1 MTETRAGRAH
11 RPGPMPPQVIAIL
24 SAELPS
30 LAEEVISEVRSC
42 VAEYA
47 RPTRPPEAA
56 RSGRPPI
63 RVSVEQAM
71 QAFVDQVAGSR
82 ETHER
87 RDELCRALGRSEAY
101 EGRSLDALQAAYRI
115 GVQVAW
121 RRVAQVGRRG
131 RLSPAVM
138 TQLAD
143 ALFAYID
150 ELASLSVQGYLEARS
165 RSADELVDHQRRLLR
180 LVLRRPGVPG
190 TALEEPAAEAGWT
203 VPGEVTM
210 VALPVGARCVRAA
223 LGGDVLADL
232 GDTEPHLL
240 LPGPFDASRREM
252 LVAALPERR
261 SVVGLTVPLADA
273 ADSLRWAKETLAL
286 VEAGVVE
293 DGGPTLCEHHMLALW
308 LLSDGALL
316 DQLARRELSALA
328 RMGRGQRLRMT
339 ETLGAWLEAQGNA
352 VETARRLRV
361 HPQTVRYR
369 MRQISETFDEQL
381 ADPDSRFVLDAV
393 LRAHRLRERRP
404 SLR

>member
-1 MTETRAGRAH
+1 MTLAGRDH
-11 RPGPMPPQVIAIL
+11 LSEQIPPQVIAIL

-30 LAEEVISEVRSC
+30 LAEDIIGEIRRS
-42 VAEYA
+42 VPEYA
-47 RPTRPPEAA
+47 RAAGTAKRPA
-56 RSGRPPI
+56 I

-71 QAFVDQVAGSR
+71 AAFVDQISGTSD
-82 ETHER
+82 THER

-101 EGRSLDALQAAYRI
+101 EGRSLDALQAAYRV
-115 GVQVAW
+115 GVQIAW
-121 RRVAQVGRRG
+121 RRVAQVGRRR
-131 RLSPAVM
+131 RLSSAVM
-138 TQLAD
+138 TRLAD

-165 RSADELVDHQRRLLR
+165 QSADEIAGHHRRLLR

-190 TALEEPAAEAGWT
+190 TALERPAAEAGWT
-203 VPGEVTM
+203 VPDEATM
-210 VALPVGARCVRAA
+210 IALPVGTRCDRAA
-223 LGGDVLADL
+223 LDADVLADL
-232 GDTEPHLL
+232 GDAEPHLL
-240 LPGPFDASRREM
+240 VPGAFDEARREM
-252 LVAALPERR
+252 LLRALPERR
-261 SVVGLTVPLADA
+261 SVVGLTVPLAEA
-273 ADSLRWAKETLAL
+273 NDSLRWARQALAL
-286 VEAGVVE
+286 VEAGVLE
-293 DGGPTLCEHHMLALW
+293 DAGPTLCERHLLALW

-316 DQLARRELSALA
+316 DQVARRRLA
-328 RMGRGQRLRMT
+328 PFTRMSRTQRLRVT

-381 ADPDSRFVLDAV
+381 NDPDSRFVLDAV